1 MNYDSHIEIFD
12 TVDVIETNKK
22 ASGIVEWSSFHC
34 FFGLPIVSHVNQN
47 KVHQVTSDVDGC
59 A

>member
-1 MNYDSHIEIFD
+1 MNYGSPIEILD
-12 TVDVIETNKK
+12 TVDVIETIKK
-22 ASGIVEWSSFHC
+22 ASGIVEWSSFYC
-34 FFGLPIVSHVNQN
+34 FFSLPIVSHVNQN